1 MKIRFW
7 VEQWM
12 HALFEW
18 TEDVNEIS
26 KNHIKAV
33 LWWILRD
40 FFVLAKMILGVKWR
54 FDSWRLKLA

>member
-12 HALFEW
+12 HALFEC
-18 TEDVNEIS
+18 TDVNEIS

-33 LWWILRD
+33 LWWTLRD
-40 FFVLAKMILGVKWR
+40 FFVLAKMILGVTGR
-54 FDSWRLKLA
+54 FDSWRLQLV